1 VAGKTTRHLHVDNA
15 LRAGAR
21 EGILAG
27 EHYFSAEP
35 AVAHERHE
43 VAFDA
48 LGREFRLVSAS
59 GVFSW
64 SRLDPGTAVLLAQA
78 PPPGAATEGA
88 LLDLGCGYGPI
99 AAVLAAA
106 APKATVFAVDVNE
119 RALDLVRH
127 NAAAL
132 GAADRI
138 IAARPDDIPAGVGF
152 TQIWS
157 NPPIRIGKPELHALL
172 LRWLPRLVPGGT
184 AWLVVAKNLGG
195 DTLQRWLGEQGFPAE
210 RHASHK
216 GFRVLR
222 VEKPLP
228 TGTPAA

>member
-1 VAGKTTRHLHVDNA
+1 M
-15 LRAGAR
+15 
-21 EGILAG
+21 AG
-27 EHYFSAEP
+27 EHYFSADP

-43 VAFDA
+43 VVFEA
-48 LGREFRLVSAS
+48 LDREFRLVSAS

-64 SRLDPGTAVLLAQA
+64 SRLDPGTAVLLAEA
-78 PPPGAATEGA
+78 PPPGPATEGA

-106 APKATVFAVDVNE
+106 APRATVYAIDVNQ
-119 RALDLVRH
+119 RALELVRL

-132 GAADRI
+132 GAAGRI
-138 IAARPDDIPAGVGF
+138 LPMLPDEVPETVGF
-152 TQIWS
+152 AQIWS
-157 NPPIRIGKPELHALL
+157 NPPIRVGKSELHALL
-172 LRWLPRLVPGGT
+172 LRWLPRLADGGV

-195 DTLQRWLGEQGFPAE
+195 DSLQRWLAEQGFAAQ

-228 TGTPAA
+228 

>member
-1 VAGKTTRHLHVDNA
+1 MS
-15 LRAGAR
+15 
-21 EGILAG
+21 G
-27 EHYFSAEP
+27 EYYFTADP
-35 AVAHERHE
+35 AVAHERHQ
-43 VAFDA
+43 VVFTA
-48 LGREFRLVSAS
+48 LDREFRLTSAS

-64 SRLDPGTAVLLAQA
+64 SRLDPGTAVLLSKA
-78 PPPGAATEGA
+78 PLPDAATEGA

-106 APKATVFAVDVNE
+106 APKAAVYAIDVNQ
-119 RALDLVRH
+119 RALELVRE

-132 GAADRI
+132 GAAGRI
-138 IAARPDDIPAGVGF
+138 VAAEPDEVPETVGF

-172 LRWLPRLVPGGT
+172 LRWLPRLVPGGV

-195 DTLQRWLGEQGFPAE
+195 DSLQRWLGEQGFAAQ
-210 RHASHK
+210 RYDSHK
-216 GFRVLR
+216 GFRILR

-228 TGTPAA
+228 